1 MVFSLMS
8 PKVPTT
14 VKRHGNANVPS
25 TVGSVLCNG
34 VAETFSCPSCA
45 TTMEPMY
52 PVSKASEIMPNV
64 PSGVSYSI
72 GIVWLPLT
80 DSAVYL

>member
-34 VAETFSCPSCA
+34 VAETFSSPSCA
-45 TTMEPMY
+45 TTMEP
-52 PVSKASEIMPNV
+52 I
-64 PSGVSYSI
+64 
-72 GIVWLPLT
+72 
-80 DSAVYL
+80 